1 MQDRPCFYPECQ
13 LNLKLKNQLMCTCQ
27 SIACS
32 RGNLYGVGAGES
44 EPIWSG
50 LLSANRPGRP
60 SEIICFS
67 PELSSA
73 ALTGHNRTRAKAP
86 SVLII
91 FYSNGS
97 FLILLFSHTLLN
109 DLQFAAESEVGSCCR
124 TVRPWD
130 RSLSQQS
137 LGWRRAAVLWWFIIY
152 N

>member
-1 MQDRPCFYPECQ
+1 MQDSPCFYPECQ

-32 RGNLYGVGAGES
+32 HGNIYGVGAGES

-50 LLSANRPGRP
+50 LLGANRPGRP

-67 PELSSA
+67 PEHSSA
-73 ALTGHNRTRAKAP
+73 ALTGHNLTRAKAP

-91 FYSNGS
+91 FYSHSS
-97 FLILLFSHTLLN
+97 FLILLFSHKLLN
-109 DLQFAAESEVGSCCR
+109 DLQFATESEVGSCCH
-124 TVRPWD
+124 TVQPWD
-130 RSLSQQS
+130 WSLSQQS
-137 LGWRRAAVLWWFIIY
+137 LGWRQGSVLWSFIVY

>member
-1 MQDRPCFYPECQ
+1 MQDSPCFYPECQ

-32 RGNLYGVGAGES
+32 HGNIYSVGAGES

-60 SEIICFS
+60 SEIICF
-67 PELSSA
+67 PAEHSSA
-73 ALTGHNRTRAKAP
+73 ALTGHNLTRAKAP

-91 FYSNGS
+91 FYSHSS
-97 FLILLFSHTLLN
+97 FLILLFSQKLLN
-109 DLQFAAESEVGSCCR
+109 DLQFATESEVGSCCH
-124 TVRPWD
+124 TVPPWD
-130 RSLSQQS
+130 WSLSQQS
-137 LGWRRAAVLWWFIIY
+137 LGWRQDSVLWWFIVY